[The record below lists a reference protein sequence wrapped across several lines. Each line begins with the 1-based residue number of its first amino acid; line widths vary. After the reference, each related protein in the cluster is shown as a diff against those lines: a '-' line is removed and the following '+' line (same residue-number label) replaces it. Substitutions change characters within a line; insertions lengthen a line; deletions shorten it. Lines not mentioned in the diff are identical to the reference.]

1 MDDLQEWINKQKRD
15 LQKWKKRWNRYL
27 IVLVVVSMFFGA
39 IVCVIDAASFGEA
52 IGSVFSGAFWGAIF
66 AVIGWFFI
74 KIFNDPRIAYEKPW
88 RQFCSEIG
96 ADFVRKKLLIMSC
109 KVVAKAKAWTITFD
123 ASKALWNSSPDRIA
137 STVIKAF
144 FVSKDKFRFKIYR
157 SGLFSEFGKLLGM
170 QDIEIG
176 HPMFDLS
183 FIIKS
188 NDKSKVREL
197 FSDTKIRQLIQAQ
210 PSIVLGIKTSSS
222 KGMDELY
229 FVENDIIV
237 DVKRLKSLYELF
249 AETLNK
255 LHHIGSA

>member
-1 MDDLQEWINKQKRD
+1 MDDFQEWE
-15 LQKWKKRWNRYL
+15 KKWNRYL
-27 IVLVVVSMFFGA
+27 IVLVVVSMFLGA
-39 IVCVIDAASFGEA
+39 IICVIDAASRGEA
-52 IGSVFSGAFWGAIF
+52 IGSVFSGAFFGAIF

-74 KIFNDPRIAYEKPW
+74 KIFNDPRIPYEKAW
-88 RQFCSEIG
+88 KQFCSEIG
-96 ADFVRKKLLIMSC
+96 ADFVRKKSFIMNC
-109 KVVAKAKAWTITFD
+109 KVVAKAKDWTITFD
-123 ASKALWNSSPDRIA
+123 ASKAVWNSSLNRIVN
-137 STVIKAF
+137 THIRAF

-157 SGLFSEFGKLLGM
+157 SGSFSEFGKLLGM

-176 HPMFDLS
+176 YPMFDLN

-188 NDKSKVREL
+188 NDKVKVKKL
-197 FSDTKIRQLIQAQ
+197 FADTKIRQLIQAQ
-210 PSIVLGIKTSSS
+210 PSIELGIKTSSS
-222 KGMDELY
+222 GGMDELY